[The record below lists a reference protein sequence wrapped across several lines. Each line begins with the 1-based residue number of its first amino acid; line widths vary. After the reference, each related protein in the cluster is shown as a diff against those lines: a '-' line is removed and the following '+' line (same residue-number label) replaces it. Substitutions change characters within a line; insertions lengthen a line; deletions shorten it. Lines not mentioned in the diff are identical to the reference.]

1 MSTLLVIPCFNES
14 LRLPRFLPEL
24 CELLKASKAEAEIQL
39 VDDGSTPEEKKAL
52 KDFARSLMPAYP
64 FVREP
69 ILLDRNLGKGGA
81 IRAGWDASNDFDFLA
96 FVDADGAAP
105 ASETMRFLERLDA
118 LENKSS
124 LLVAMR
130 EPDAGREIQRALS
143 RKIVAKAFNTLLKI
157 FYGIRIRDTQCGL
170 KAVPAA
176 FFSKL
181 RNQLRQNG
189 YGFDL
194 ELIANAKKEGLA
206 LEMMPIDWKEIPGSK
221 TRIGPA
227 IAFALQIVFR
237 RI

>member
-14 LRLPRFLPEL
+14 LRLPCFLPEL
-24 CELLKASKAEAEIQL
+24 CQLLKASNAEAEVQL
-39 VDDGSTPEEKKAL
+39 VDDGSTSEEQRAL
-52 KDFARSLMPAYP
+52 KDFVRSLMSAYP

-69 ILLDRNLGKGGA
+69 ILLDRNVGKGGA

-124 LLVAMR
+124 LLIAIR
-130 EPDAGREIQRALS
+130 EPGAGREIQRVLS

-176 FFSKL
+176 FFSKI

-194 ELIANAKKEGLA
+194 ELIANAKTEELA
-206 LEMMPIDWKEIPGSK
+206 VETMPIDWKEIPGSK
-221 TRIGPA
+221 ARIGPA

>member
-1 MSTLLVIPCFNES
+1 MSTLLVIPCFNEC
-14 LRLPRFLPEL
+14 LRLPRYLPEL
-24 CELLKASKAEAEIQL
+24 CELLKASKAEAEVQL
-39 VDDGSTPEEKKAL
+39 VDDGSTKEEQRAL
-52 KDFARSLMPAYP
+52 VDFAFSLMPTYP

-69 ILLDRNLGKGGA
+69 IILDRNLGTVGA
-81 IRAGWDASNDFDFLA
+81 IRAGWDASTGFDFLA

-105 ASETMRFLERLDA
+105 ASETVRFLERLDV

-124 LLVAMR
+124 LLIAMR
-130 EPDAGREIQRALS
+130 EPGAGREIQRALS
-143 RKIVAKAFNTLLKI
+143 RKFVAKAFNTLLKI
-157 FYGIRIRDTQCGL
+157 FYRIRIRDTQCGL

-181 RNQLRQNG
+181 RNQLCQNG

-194 ELIANAKKEGLA
+194 ELNASAKKEGLV
-206 LEMMPIDWKEIPGSK
+206 LETMPIDWKEIPGSK

>member
-14 LRLPRFLPEL
+14 LRLPCFLPKL
-24 CELLKASKAEAEIQL
+24 CELLKASKAEAEVQL
-39 VDDGSTPEEKKAL
+39 VDDGSTSEEQRAL
-52 KDFARSLMPAYP
+52 KDFVRSLMPAYP

-124 LLVAMR
+124 LLIAMR
-130 EPDAGREIQRALS
+130 EPGAGREIQRVLS

-176 FFSKL
+176 FFFKL

-194 ELIANAKKEGLA
+194 ELIANANKEGLA
-206 LEMMPIDWKEIPGSK
+206 VETMPIDWKEIPGSK
-221 TRIGPA
+221 TRIRSA

>member
-14 LRLPRFLPEL
+14 LRLPCFLPKL
-24 CELLKASKAEAEIQL
+24 CELLKASKAEAVVQL
-39 VDDGSTPEEKKAL
+39 VDDGSTSEEQRAL
-52 KDFARSLMPAYP
+52 KDFVRSLMPAYP

-124 LLVAMR
+124 LLIAMR
-130 EPDAGREIQRALS
+130 EPGAGREIQRVLS
-143 RKIVAKAFNTLLKI
+143 RKIVAKAINTLLKI

-176 FFSKL
+176 FFFKL

-194 ELIANAKKEGLA
+194 ELIANANKEGLA
-206 LEMMPIDWKEIPGSK
+206 VETMPIDWKEIAGSK

-227 IAFALQIVFR
+227 IAFALQIVFK

>member
-1 MSTLLVIPCFNES
+1 MPC
-14 LRLPRFLPEL
+14 FLPEL
-24 CELLKASKAEAEIQL
+24 CQLLKASNAEAEVQL
-39 VDDGSTPEEKKAL
+39 VDDGSTSEEQRAL
-52 KDFARSLMPAYP
+52 KDFVRSLMSAYP

-69 ILLDRNLGKGGA
+69 ILLDRNVGKGGA

-124 LLVAMR
+124 LLIAIR
-130 EPDAGREIQRALS
+130 EPGAGREIQRVLS

-176 FFSKL
+176 FFSKI

-194 ELIANAKKEGLA
+194 ELIANAKTEELA
-206 LEMMPIDWKEIPGSK
+206 VETMPIDWKEIPGSK
-221 TRIGPA
+221 ARIGPA

>member
-14 LRLPRFLPEL
+14 LRLPCFLPKL
-24 CELLKASKAEAEIQL
+24 CELLKASKAEAEVQL
-39 VDDGSTPEEKKAL
+39 VDDGSTSEEQRAL
-52 KDFARSLMPAYP
+52 KDFVRSLMPAYP

-105 ASETMRFLERLDA
+105 ASETMRFLKRLDA
-118 LENKSS
+118 MENKSS
-124 LLVAMR
+124 LLIAMR
-130 EPDAGREIQRALS
+130 EQGAGREIQRVLP

-194 ELIANAKKEGLA
+194 ELITNANKEGLA
-206 LEMMPIDWKEIPGSK
+206 VETDVARGFNEDAAGPELLEVQDEE
-221 TRIGPA
+221 
-227 IAFALQIVFR
+227 
-237 RI
+237 

>member
-14 LRLPRFLPEL
+14 LRLPCFLPKL
-24 CELLKASKAEAEIQL
+24 CELLKASKAEAVVQL
-39 VDDGSTPEEKKAL
+39 VDDGSTSEEQRAL
-52 KDFARSLMPAYP
+52 KDFVRSLMPAYP

-124 LLVAMR
+124 LLIAMR
-130 EPDAGREIQRALS
+130 EPGAGREIQRVLS
-143 RKIVAKAFNTLLKI
+143 RKIVAKAINTLLKI

-170 KAVPAA
+170 KAIPAA

-194 ELIANAKKEGLA
+194 ELIANANKEGLA
-206 LEMMPIDWKEIPGSK
+206 VETMAIDWKEIAGSK